1 MKINDYINNIN
12 IDICPEKCE
21 FVVTGKSKA
30 IAHVIPPIN
39 DILGIIISRDPTI
52 AWLSKYKEAMSRPE
66 DLRRKI
72 LFDTAIPAQ
81 LIQKIKTFMKDKISD
96 EKSICL
102 SEMIYK
108 RVYWTHL
115 HKCFTDKGRESI
127 PFKKKNAKE
136 CANRWLIDELDIAID
151 EQTKF
156 IIALGIEVKEWISD
170 WRGDYNK
177 LNNIDIIYL
186 PHPSPANVGKGF
198 SWYPSKSIDR
208 DKLEKRVERLITY
221 A

>member
-1 MKINDYINNIN
+1 M
-12 IDICPEKCE
+12 
-21 FVVTGKSKA
+21 
-30 IAHVIPPIN
+30 
-39 DILGIIISRDPTI
+39 
-52 AWLSKYKEAMSRPE
+52 PE
-66 DLRRKI
+66 DLLREI

-96 EKSICL
+96 KNSICL

-115 HKCFTDKGRESI
+115 HKYFTDKSSRESI

-156 IIALGIEVKEWISD
+156 IIALGTEVKEWISD

-186 PHPSPANVGKGF
+186 PTHLQQMLVKDFFGILRNQ
-198 SWYPSKSIDR
+198 
-208 DKLEKRVERLITY
+208 LIEIS
-221 A
+221 